1 MGIPTPQQTPYNML
15 IKPEGDSRRY
25 CGACELPQEICAC
38 EEARLYDLATCQHE
52 FEPTGY
58 GGLTD
63 RVYECRKCGEQEERD
78 IS

>member
-1 MGIPTPQQTPYNML
+1 MADAQLVKRLVDIHQGWFEDDVARFPSVYQKQQFE
-15 IKPEGDSRRY
+15 K
-25 CGACELPQEICAC
+25 A
-38 EEARLYDLATCQHE
+38 LALHEQRETCQHE